1 MKVPTYTSQSLQTAK
16 TGAGSFSVQASP
28 ANTAMGFAAQ
38 GEFLSQ
44 LQGTSLKFLEIETK
58 MQRQT
63 ELSQAENALD
73 FEMQNL
79 TMAALNNTNPT
90 SMMDNWNRGTAK
102 LYSNI
107 SMKIED
113 PVVRRA
119 FVSKAKDTI
128 LRKRLS
134 VMKTARARR
143 IENAKAVSETE
154 IYNTKR
160 KIATGS
166 PSEREAAK
174 LKLFGREATVDDFGN
189 PVPKVP
195 SIYERMFNNGLISA
209 TEKVTQE
216 LDARGDI
223 DNMEIAQDMTAARVS
238 GNPAHVERIIGNL
251 DNPAMYPDLFGEERD
266 GLMSKAIALRDALR
280 QDRITKEKQKIEL
293 DNKVKKGKQDETFRE
308 FNLRLDRGDVP
319 ANQELDASNFP
330 PTLEEVEH
338 KYELGQLDH
347 TQYKTLKEK
356 IISGD
361 VPKSNSIVVKD
372 FITQINSAP
381 DDATLDIIKE
391 DIINTADTLTTA
403 SLQNL
408 IDQIDQKKGNTPRAI
423 EIDKERKILAKAVGL
438 SGGDLEERAA
448 LRAAGI
454 DAITTFEDLVA
465 KSIDSDP
472 QKIRQYL
479 VDNYN
484 SNILND
490 PDFPHLA
497 LTPNLMRDA
506 YKLWDE
512 QNNRIDNE
520 AVAEFEKKIRN
531 NPDISPN
538 MKVEEERTLKHYIEY
553 LKTQNANPNTN
564 VQGN

>member
-79 TMAALNNTNPT
+79 TMEALNNTNPT

-128 LRKRLS
+128 LQKRLS

-174 LKLFGREATVDDFGN
+174 LKLFGRKATVDDYDN

-251 DNPAMYPDLFGEERD
+251 DNQAMYPNIFGEERD
-266 GLMSKAIALRDALR
+266 GLMSKAISLRDSLR

-293 DNKVKKGKQDETFRE
+293 DNKVKKAKQDETFRE
-308 FNLRLDRGDVP
+308 FNLRFDQGQVP
-319 ANQELDASNFP
+319 ANQEDNGIFP
-330 PTLEEVEH
+330 PTLEEVER
-338 KYELGQLDH
+338 KYDLGQLDH

-361 VPKSNSIVVKD
+361 VPKSNSLVVKD

-381 DDATLDIIKE
+381 NDETLDIIKE

-403 SLQNL
+403 SYQNL
-408 IDQIDQKKGNTPRAI
+408 ISQIDQRKGNTPRAL
-423 EIDKERKILAKAVGL
+423 EIDEQRKILTKAVGL
-438 SGGDLEERAA
+438 SGGDLEERATLRTAA
-448 LRAAGI
+448 L
-454 DAITTFEDLVA
+454 DALDTFEDLVA
-465 KSIDSDP
+465 KNIDSDP
-472 QKIRQYL
+472 QKIRKYL
-479 VDNYN
+479 VDNYR
-484 SNILND
+484 SNILYADDYPN
-490 PDFPHLA
+490 LA
-497 LTPNLMRDA
+497 LSPKFQSLLDKYLDFKTGIMPPD
-506 YKLWDE
+506 KLTE
-512 QNNRIDNE
+512 IE
-520 AVAEFEKKIRN
+520 ELIAE
-531 NPDISPN
+531 DTDLSPN
-538 MKVEEERTLKHYIEY
+538 MKVEERRTLKEF
-553 LKTQNANPNTN
+553 LEFQRLQA
-564 VQGN
+564 QDD

>member
-79 TMAALNNTNPT
+79 TMEALNNTNPT

-107 SMKIED
+107 SMKIDD

-128 LRKRLS
+128 LTKRLS

-223 DNMEIAQDMTAARVS
+223 ENMEIAQDMTAARVS

-251 DNPAMYPDLFGEERD
+251 DNPAMYPNIFGEERD
-266 GLMSKAIALRDALR
+266 GLMSKAISLRDSLR

-293 DNKVKKGKQDETFRE
+293 DKKIKTAKQISHFDDL
-308 FNLRLDRGDVP
+308 NLQLDKSKVP
-319 ANQELDASNFP
+319 ASEVQP
-330 PTLEEVEH
+330 PSLEQIRND
-338 KYELGQLDH
+338 YESDKLNS

-381 DDATLDIIKE
+381 NDETLDIIKE
-391 DIINTADTLTTA
+391 DIINTADTLTTG
-403 SLQNL
+403 SYQNL
-408 IDQIDQKKGNTPRAI
+408 IGQIDQKKGNTPRAI
-423 EIDKERKILAKAVGL
+423 EIDEQRKILAKAVGL

-520 AVAEFEKKIRN
+520 AVAEFEKKIRD

>member
-44 LQGTSLKFLEIETK
+44 LQGTSLKFLEMETK

-128 LRKRLS
+128 LQKRLS

-154 IYNTKR
+154 IYNAKR

-209 TEKVTQE
+209 TEKVTME

-223 DNMEIAQDMTAARVS
+223 ENMEIAQDMTAARVS

-251 DNPAMYPDLFGEERD
+251 DNQAMYPNIFGEERD

-293 DNKVKKGKQDETFRE
+293 DNKLKKAKQDETFRE

-319 ANQELDASNFP
+319 ANQELDASYFP

-338 KYELGQLDH
+338 KYDLGHLNH

-356 IISGD
+356 IISGH

-391 DIINTADTLTTA
+391 DINATASTLTTA
-403 SLQNL
+403 TYKNL
-408 IDQIDQKKGNTPRAI
+408 MSQINAKKGNTPRAL
-423 EIDKERKILAKAVGL
+423 EIDEHRKRLMAVLNISPDGRAGSEEKAAM
-438 SGGDLEERAA
+438 RIAA
-448 LRAAGI
+448 M
-454 DAITTFEDLVA
+454 DALDTFEDLVA
-465 KSIDSDP
+465 KGGDP
-472 QKIRQYL
+472 EKIRKYL
-479 VDNYN
+479 MDNYTGN
-484 SNILND
+484 LTYAD
-490 PDFPHLA
+490 DFPNLA
-497 LTPNLMRDA
+497 LSSNLMRDA
-506 YKLWDE
+506 WKLWDDE
-512 QNNRIDNE
+512 NNRINAQEVD
-520 AVAEFEKKIRN
+520 EFLMKIGLDEN
-531 NPDISPN
+531 LTPN
-538 MKVEEERTLKHYIEY
+538 MKVEETRTLY
-553 LKTQNANPNTN
+553 LYLDFLKRTRRD
-564 VQGN
+564 

>member
-1 MKVPTYTSQSLQTAK
+1 
-16 TGAGSFSVQASP
+16 
-28 ANTAMGFAAQ
+28 MGFAAQ

-79 TMAALNNTNPT
+79 TMEALNNTNPT

-107 SMKIED
+107 SMKIDD

-128 LRKRLS
+128 LTKRLS

-251 DNPAMYPDLFGEERD
+251 DNQAMYPNLFGEERD
-266 GLMSKAIALRDALR
+266 GLMSKAISLRDSLR

-293 DNKVKKGKQDETFRE
+293 DKKIKTAKQISHFDDL
-308 FNLRLDRGDVP
+308 NL
-319 ANQELDASNFP
+319 
-330 PTLEEVEH
+330 
-338 KYELGQLDH
+338 QLDKSKVAASEVQPPSLEQIRNDYESDKLNS

-361 VPKSNSIVVKD
+361 VPKSNSLVVKD

-381 DDATLDIIKE
+381 NDETLDIIKE

-403 SLQNL
+403 TYQNL
-408 IDQIDQKKGNTPRAI
+408 IGQIDQKKGNTPRAI

>member
-1 MKVPTYTSQSLQTAK
+1 
-16 TGAGSFSVQASP
+16 
-28 ANTAMGFAAQ
+28 
-38 GEFLSQ
+38 
-44 LQGTSLKFLEIETK
+44 LEQIRNDYESDK
-58 MQRQT
+58 
-63 ELSQAENALD
+63 
-73 FEMQNL
+73 
-79 TMAALNNTNPT
+79 LN
-90 SMMDNWNRGTAK
+90 S
-102 LYSNI
+102 
-107 SMKIED
+107 
-113 PVVRRA
+113 
-119 FVSKAKDTI
+119 
-128 LRKRLS
+128 
-134 VMKTARARR
+134 
-143 IENAKAVSETE
+143 
-154 IYNTKR
+154 
-160 KIATGS
+160 
-166 PSEREAAK
+166 
-174 LKLFGREATVDDFGN
+174 
-189 PVPKVP
+189 
-195 SIYERMFNNGLISA
+195 
-209 TEKVTQE
+209 
-216 LDARGDI
+216 
-223 DNMEIAQDMTAARVS
+223 
-238 GNPAHVERIIGNL
+238 
-251 DNPAMYPDLFGEERD
+251 
-266 GLMSKAIALRDALR
+266 
-280 QDRITKEKQKIEL
+280 
-293 DNKVKKGKQDETFRE
+293 
-308 FNLRLDRGDVP
+308 
-319 ANQELDASNFP
+319 
-330 PTLEEVEH
+330 
-338 KYELGQLDH
+338 

-361 VPKSNSIVVKD
+361 VPKSNSLVVKD

-381 DDATLDIIKE
+381 NDETLDIIKE

-403 SLQNL
+403 TYQNL
-408 IDQIDQKKGNTPRAI
+408 IGQIDQKKGNTPRAI

-553 LKTQNANPNTN
+553 LKRTNADIE
-564 VQGN
+564 GN

>member
-44 LQGTSLKFLEIETK
+44 LQGTSLKFLEAETK
-58 MQRQT
+58 LQRQT

-107 SMKIED
+107 SMKIDD

-128 LRKRLS
+128 LTKRLS

-216 LDARGDI
+216 LDAMGDI
-223 DNMEIAQDMTAARVS
+223 ENMEIAQDMTAARVS

-251 DNPAMYPDLFGEERD
+251 DNPAMYPNLFGEERD
-266 GLMSKAIALRDALR
+266 GLMSKAISLRDSLR

-293 DNKVKKGKQDETFRE
+293 DKKIKTAKQISHFDDL
-308 FNLRLDRGDVP
+308 NL
-319 ANQELDASNFP
+319 
-330 PTLEEVEH
+330 
-338 KYELGQLDH
+338 QLDKSKVAASEVQPPSLEQIRNDYESDKLNS

-381 DDATLDIIKE
+381 DDATLDIIKQ

-403 SLQNL
+403 SYQNL
-408 IDQIDQKKGNTPRAI
+408 IGQIDQRKGNTPRAL
-423 EIDKERKILAKAVGL
+423 EIDKERKILAKILGL
-438 SGGDLEERAA
+438 SGGDLEEAAA
-448 LRAAGI
+448 LRTASI
-454 DAITTFEDLVA
+454 DAITTFEELVA
-465 KSIDSDP
+465 KNIDSDP
-472 QKIRQYL
+472 KKIRKYL
-479 VDNYN
+479 VDNYR
-484 SNILND
+484 SNILHE

-497 LTPNLMRDA
+497 LTPNVMREA
-506 YKLWDE
+506 YKLWDD
-512 QNNRIDNE
+512 QNKRIND
-520 AVAEFEKKIRN
+520 AVVEDLEKKIRD
-531 NPDISPN
+531 NPDLSPN
-538 MKVEEERTLKHYIEY
+538 MKAEEVRTLKHYIEY
-553 LKTQNANPNTN
+553 LKRTNADIE
-564 VQGN
+564 VD

>member
-79 TMAALNNTNPT
+79 TMEALNNTNPT

-107 SMKIED
+107 SMKIDD

-128 LRKRLS
+128 LTKRLS

-251 DNPAMYPDLFGEERD
+251 DNQAMYPNLFGEERD
-266 GLMSKAIALRDALR
+266 GLMSKAISLRDSLR

-293 DNKVKKGKQDETFRE
+293 DKKIKTAKQISHFDDL
-308 FNLRLDRGDVP
+308 NL
-319 ANQELDASNFP
+319 
-330 PTLEEVEH
+330 
-338 KYELGQLDH
+338 QLDKSKVAASEVQPPSLEQIRNDYESDKLNS

-361 VPKSNSIVVKD
+361 VPKSNSLVVKD

-381 DDATLDIIKE
+381 NDETLDIIKE

-403 SLQNL
+403 TYQNL
-408 IDQIDQKKGNTPRAI
+408 IGQIDQKKGNTPRAI